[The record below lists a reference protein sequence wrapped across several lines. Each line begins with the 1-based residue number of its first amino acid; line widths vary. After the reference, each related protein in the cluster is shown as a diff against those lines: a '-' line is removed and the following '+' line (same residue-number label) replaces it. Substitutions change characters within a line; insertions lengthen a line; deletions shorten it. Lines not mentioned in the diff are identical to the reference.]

1 MRGGSAFGA
10 QTMERDDGAGE
21 VWGCASRCLSK
32 GDLRGEGQSSRRNIT
47 QTGRVISP
55 GLQCGQEGAE
65 ALRKDD
71 GATGQRKQ
79 LESRG

>member
-1 MRGGSAFGA
+1 MGLKRWNEMMGQERFGA
-10 QTMERDDGAGE
+10 VPLGA
-21 VWGCASRCLSK
+21 LSK

-47 QTGRVISP
+47 QTGWVISP

-71 GATGQRKQ
+71 GATRQRKQ